1 MAIHNNGE
9 PKPNPLGTDAHDGG
23 FEGSNKL
30 YAEHLVNDHGYT
42 ESDVER
48 HKWGMTEGDWIALNA
63 MHRAARSLD
72 S

>member
-9 PKPNPLGTDAHDGG
+9 PKPNKFGTDAHDGG

-30 YAEHLVNDHGYT
+30 YAEHLVKDHGYMQA
-42 ESDVER
+42 DVEPFAYLSDQSA
-48 HKWGMTEGDWIALNA
+48 WSTLNS